1 MSFNKL
7 PYLGGQLLK
16 RLHCVNILL
25 CALFSRVPELEYLWV
40 YFPVIWQRQLKTSD
54 NQAQMMLAAVKRF
67 YISSRFSSC
76 LKQRYIS
83 VSPQNYYYGFKII

>member
-16 RLHCVNILL
+16 RLRCVNKLL
-25 CALFSRVPELEYLWV
+25 CALFSGVPELEYLRV

-54 NQAQMMLAAVKRF
+54 NQAQMMLAAVNCF
-67 YISSRFSSC
+67 YISGRFSTC
-76 LKQRYIS
+76 LKQRCVS
-83 VSPQNYYYGFKII
+83 VSP